1 MDHLMT
7 KPAATKQT
15 KMKSGKQPARSVPKD
30 KLQTVSTVSA
40 RHEDIATAAY
50 YRAQSRGFSPGGELI
65 DWLEAERMINAAVEK
80 I

>member
-1 MDHLMT
+1 MT
-7 KPAATKQT
+7 KPAVTKRATT
-15 KMKSGKQPARSVPKD
+15 KPGKQPARSVPKG
-30 KLQTVSTVSA
+30 KPQTVSTVGA

-65 DWLEAERMINAAVEK
+65 DWLEAERQINAAVNN